1 VGHGWLRTNTK
12 GGRAKHA
19 KEGLEAFDLFELLF
33 DSNVKGVCVCVCMCG
48 LGHGAQLPTR

>member
-1 VGHGWLRTNTK
+1 MGHGWLRTNTK

-19 KEGLEAFDLFELLF
+19 KEGWEAFDLFELLF
-33 DSNVKGVCVCVCMCG
+33 DSNVKGGSVCICG